1 MQIIRR
7 PREDVVVP
15 RDILMAGLS
24 VGALGL
30 WVRTEASRH
39 IPLNSVCLSEA
50 FNIESLQLADR
61 LVAELVAAGIWELK
75 K

>member
-15 RDILMAGLS
+15 RDILKAGLS

-30 WVRTEASRH
+30 WVYIEASPEIR
-39 IPLNSVCLSEA
+39 LSAENLSDH
-50 FNIESLQLADR
+50 FRMEIDLVYWMIE
-61 LVAELVAAGIWELK
+61 ELVAAGIWERNP
-75 K
+75 